1 MDKKAIPFDKLRFY
15 YGIPHSHTS
24 LSTGKS
30 NPYESLEHARSNGLD
45 FLIITDHN
53 KYLSETIK
61 EKNK

>member
-1 MDKKAIPFDKLRFY
+1 MDKKSIPFDKLKFY

-30 NPYESLEHARSNGLD
+30 SPYESLEHARSNGLD

-53 KYLSETIK
+53 KYLSE
-61 EKNK
+61 